1 MGDLDALAVMAPRL
15 VEPLVLW
22 RGFSS
27 MAYVQHLKEAHVTM
41 LVFFFSED
49 VYVFLVWKEF
59 AGGKGWEGL
68 NRCEDGEL

>member
-41 LVFFFSED
+41 LVVFF
-49 VYVFLVWKEF
+49 
-59 AGGKGWEGL
+59 GWEG
-68 NRCEDGEL
+68 EDVCVCVCVCFSVWMEFWYPPEA